1 MFIIMFLFFAL
12 TWIVYIG
19 FEVFFIIR
27 DTKKFGLTNNKNAVI
42 LTFLIIEAVVFARL
56 YSDCELA
63 RLPGNQ
69 NLHIIAGTIITWLGM
84 FLRYWAICTLGP
96 FFRTVIIVLKD
107 QPIIKTGPYKWIRHP
122 SYMGAIL
129 IFSGLAITLGNLI
142 GLIIVNVLVSTGY
155 YLRIIIEEQVLL
167 SSFGQEYMDYIK
179 ETKKLVPFIY

>member
-1 MFIIMFLFFAL
+1 MFIFLFFTL
-12 TWIVYIG
+12 TGVICIG

-27 DTKKFGLTNNKNAVI
+27 DAKIFGLTNNKNAVI
-42 LTFLIIEAVVFARL
+42 LTFLIIEAAVFARL

-63 RLPGNQ
+63 RLPGDQ
-69 NLHIIAGTIITWLGM
+69 DLHIVAGIIITLSGM
-84 FLRYWAICTLGP
+84 FLRYWAVCTLGP
-96 FFRTVIIVLKD
+96 FFRTVIVVLKD

-122 SYMGAIL
+122 SYTGAIL

-155 YLRIIIEEQVLL
+155 YLRILIEEQVLL